1 LDSEWGK
8 AYAGWSLPR
17 LEARQLEL
25 EATYNAELERLYDW
39 RFEANLYRTV
49 SGQEMEGVDSSYDV
63 LAAFDAQGVLTRT
76 RAVLLD
82 SEDPSQPI
90 SADPA
95 GRMEYRVVSLA
106 PDVYPQVYKQRDE
119 LEWLRAT
126 LAARTQELEDHR

>member
-1 LDSEWGK
+1 
-8 AYAGWSLPR
+8 
-17 LEARQLEL
+17 L